1 MPRQRL
7 DDFKEAISE
16 YMAVHGKACTYYR
29 ETISYGLLQHVGNAD
44 RPKVLRDVLGPGH
57 PVARELEHAHKKL
70 MQQYGISRESDSVLR
85 DCGLTISELRGYFA
99 GRLLELYNARVVAEI
114 MALADR
120 KLALRLTD
128 AILDEL
134 GRFEGTESYDDALD
148 YLLDTANLRDQYM
161 TAPGEAVTHAAVT
174 AALRNPLS
182 GNLDQHAR
190 SEYRR
195 TH

>member
-7 DDFKEAISE
+7 DDFKKAIGE

-29 ETISYGLLQHVGNAD
+29 ETISYGLLQHVGNAE
-44 RPKVLRDVLGPGH
+44 RPKTLRDVLGPGY
-57 PVARELEHAHKKL
+57 PVAHELEHAHKKL
-70 MQQYGISRESDSVLR
+70 MQQYGISRDSAGVLR
-85 DCGLTISELRGYFA
+85 ECGVTISELRGYFA

-114 MALADR
+114 MDLAAR

-128 AILDEL
+128 AILDDL
-134 GRFEGTESYDDALD
+134 GRFEGTGSYEDALD
-148 YLLDTANLRDQYM
+148 YLLDIANLREQYM
-161 TAPGEAVTHAAVT
+161 TAPGETVTHAVVT

-190 SEYRR
+190 AEYRR